1 MRLARIS
8 SGGVRSRSAFF
19 GTARDNR
26 LGTRDFYNGVVA
38 CAMRCAGSSIGC
50 NRHATP
56 VPLQYEIENL
66 QATRLPLQAGG
77 QLRRKRAERINR
89 RR

>member
-1 MRLARIS
+1 MAWRH
-8 SGGVRSRSAFF
+8 VQ
-19 GTARDNR
+19 
-26 LGTRDFYNGVVA
+26 
-38 CAMRCAGSSIGC
+38 CAAQAALIGC